1 MIGGP
6 ETRSVEIHEYDSA
19 WPRRFEIERAQIAGA
34 LPDAKLIEHIGSTSV
49 PGLAAKP
56 IVDIIV
62 RVDPF
67 DADHITVSLEGAGSL
82 LRVLEPGHLMFR
94 TPALDVHVHL
104 WSDPA
109 QTERHLL
116 FRDWLRVSD
125 ADRDRYEGVKRELA
139 TKTWRDV
146 NQYADAKSPV
156 ISEITTRAAAWARR
170 GVASAP
176 VTDDGPW
183 QPELEQLA
191 RRRALAKEMG
201 GAEKVERHHGQGKLT
216 VRERIDALLD
226 ADSFRE
232 VGQLTGRATYD
243 TDGNLATVMP
253 ANFVMGRGAIDGRTV
268 VVGGDDFTV
277 RGGAADASIFQKQVM
292 AERMA
297 HDYGLPIVRL
307 VDGSG
312 GGGSVK
318 TLETER
324 RSFVPFNPGWEWV
337 VANLGRVPVVS
348 LCLGSVAGL
357 GAARVV
363 ASHYSLM
370 VKGTSQLFVA
380 GPPVVNRLGIE
391 EVDKETLG
399 GSAIHTRNGAVDDEV
414 ESEAEAFTRARAFL
428 SYLPSSVDELPP
440 RAESTD
446 DPTRVDDSLLHAIPR
461 ERRRVYQARAI
472 IETVVDHGSFLEI
485 GRLWG
490 RSAITGLARV
500 DGWPVAILANDPYH
514 YAGGWTADASRKV
527 ERFIDLAETFRLP
540 VVHLVD
546 NPGFV
551 IGTQAE
557 HEATI
562 RHGARALAA
571 IYQATVPWCSVI
583 LRKVYGVAGAAHQNA
598 SRLSYRFAWPS
609 GEWGS
614 LPLEGGIEAAYKAQ
628 LEAADDPDALRAE
641 IETRLSKAR
650 DPFKTAEVFLVD
662 DIVDPRETR
671 PRLCEFANL
680 AAPRRVRTGPAAHAP
695 RP

>member
-1 MIGGP
+1 VP
-6 ETRSVEIHEYDSA
+6 DDS
-19 WPRRFEIERAQIAGA
+19 
-34 LPDAKLIEHIGSTSV
+34 
-49 PGLAAKP
+49 
-56 IVDIIV
+56 
-62 RVDPF
+62 
-67 DADHITVSLEGAGSL
+67 
-82 LRVLEPGHLMFR
+82 
-94 TPALDVHVHL
+94 
-104 WSDPA
+104 
-109 QTERHLL
+109 
-116 FRDWLRVSD
+116 
-125 ADRDRYEGVKRELA
+125 
-139 TKTWRDV
+139 
-146 NQYADAKSPV
+146 
-156 ISEITTRAAAWARR
+156 
-170 GVASAP
+170 
-176 VTDDGPW
+176 PW
-183 QPELEQLA
+183 QPELDQLA
-191 RRRALAKEMG
+191 RRRELAREMG
-201 GAEKVERHHGQGKLT
+201 GAEKVERHRGQGKLT
-216 VRERIDALLD
+216 VRERIDTLLD
-226 ADSFRE
+226 PGSFTE
-232 VGQLTGRATYD
+232 VGALTGRATYD
-243 TDGNLATVMP
+243 ADGHLTALIP
-253 ANFVMGRGAIDGRTV
+253 ANFVMGRGRVDGRTV

-297 HDYGLPIVRL
+297 HDLGLPIVRL

-363 ASHYSLM
+363 TSHYSVM

-391 EVDKETLG
+391 EVDKESLG
-399 GSAIHTRNGAVDDEV
+399 GSTVHTRNGAVDDEV
-414 ESEAEAFTRARAFL
+414 GSEAEAFERARMFL
-428 SYLPSSVDELPP
+428 SYLPPSVDELPP
-440 RAESTD
+440 RAEPTD
-446 DPTRVDDSLLHAIPR
+446 DPQRTDESLLRAIPR
-461 ERRRVYQARAI
+461 ERRRVYKVRDI
-472 IETVVDHGSFLEI
+472 INTVVDHDSWFEI

-490 RSAITGLARV
+490 RSAVTGLARL
-500 DGWPVAILANDPYH
+500 DGWPIAVLANDPYH

-527 ERFIDLAETFRLP
+527 ERFVDLAETFHLP

-551 IGTQAE
+551 IGTESEEQ
-557 HEATI
+557 ATI

-571 IYQATVPWCSVI
+571 VYQATVPWCSVL

-628 LEAADDPDALRAE
+628 LEAAEDPDALRAE
-641 IETRLSKAR
+641 IEAKLARSR

-680 AAPRRVRTGPAAHAP
+680 AAPRRLANDRTPP
-695 RP
+695 RPRP

>member
-1 MIGGP
+1 M
-6 ETRSVEIHEYDSA
+6 
-19 WPRRFEIERAQIAGA
+19 
-34 LPDAKLIEHIGSTSV
+34 
-49 PGLAAKP
+49 
-56 IVDIIV
+56 
-62 RVDPF
+62 
-67 DADHITVSLEGAGSL
+67 
-82 LRVLEPGHLMFR
+82 
-94 TPALDVHVHL
+94 
-104 WSDPA
+104 
-109 QTERHLL
+109 
-116 FRDWLRVSD
+116 
-125 ADRDRYEGVKRELA
+125 
-139 TKTWRDV
+139 
-146 NQYADAKSPV
+146 
-156 ISEITTRAAAWARR
+156 
-170 GVASAP
+170 
-176 VTDDGPW
+176 TDDVTW
-183 QPELEQLA
+183 KPELDELD
-191 RRRALAKEMG
+191 RRRALAKNMG
-201 GAEKVERHHGQGKLT
+201 GAEKIERHHGQGKLT

-226 ADSFRE
+226 PASFRE
-232 VGQLTGRATYD
+232 VGELTGRATYD
-243 TDGNLATVMP
+243 DDGQLLDVMP
-253 ANFVMGRGAIDGRTV
+253 ANFVMGRGEIDHRKV

-297 HDYGLPIVRL
+297 HDFGLPIVRL

-337 VANLGRVPVVS
+337 VANLGRVPVVG

-363 ASHYSLM
+363 TSHYSLM

-399 GSAIHTRNGAVDDEV
+399 GSSIHTRTGAVDDEV
-414 ESEAEAFTRARAFL
+414 ASEAEAFARTRSFL

-440 RAESTD
+440 RVEPTD
-446 DPTRVDDSLLHAIPR
+446 DPERREATLANAIPR
-461 ERRRVYQARAI
+461 ERRRVYKVRSI
-472 IETVVDHGSFLEI
+472 IDAVVDRERDEDQEPTTSFFEI
-485 GRLWG
+485 GRNWG
-490 RSAITGLARV
+490 RSAVTGLARV

-514 YAGGWTADASRKV
+514 YGGGWTADSSRKV

-540 VVHLVD
+540 VIHLVD

-557 HEATI
+557 ERATI
-562 RHGARALAA
+562 RHGARTLAA

-583 LRKVYGVAGAAHQNA
+583 IRKVYGVAGAAHQNA

-628 LEAADDPDALRAE
+628 LEAADDPTALRAE
-641 IETRLSKAR
+641 IETRLAKSR
-650 DPFKTAEVFLVD
+650 NPFKTAEVFLVD
-662 DIVDPRETR
+662 DIVDPLETR

-680 AAPRRVRTGPAAHAP
+680 AAPRRVRTGPPP
-695 RP
+695 RPRP